1 MVRIYG
7 ESLIF
12 LWDDLLALKMSKII
26 IWNNTDKHMEC
37 GQCLSTAI
45 SVFPQCGLVEP
56 HLSPGLWC
64 LAKLTQRG
72 WSHPMMWRSNPSKTS
87 DVSVY
92 VFFFER
98 KCCTIFIKHTC
109 LEGSN
114 LLALSGREDSMTSR
128 GPFQPTFLC
137 ICEVACSVLLKI

>member
-92 VFFFER
+92 VFFFWEEVLYYLHQTYVSRR
-98 KCCTIFIKHTC
+98 KQLAGSEWEGGLDDLQRSLPTNIFMYLWGC
-109 LEGSN
+109 L
-114 LLALSGREDSMTSR
+114 LSIT
-128 GPFQPTFLC
+128 
-137 ICEVACSVLLKI
+137 